1 MVSYGSSAEAHIIYT
16 ENGTDFTFKGMNV
29 AFSNNIITKFTDDW
43 FLFKAGNAQINVS
56 KDQAILAVK
65 EAAKTFA
72 WNANGTQVSNFHV
85 LDSPVQA
92 ELAFHNKGTDTLT
105 LYPYWI
111 VTLQL
116 DKTYPGGINN
126 IQAGVWTDTGK
137 VENMQAK

>member
-1 MVSYGSSAEAHIIYT
+1 
-16 ENGTDFTFKGMNV
+16 MNV

-65 EAAKTFA
+65 EAAKTFS